1 MVIVSFFGYLGFVFR
16 ILKAEGQLSWTGA
29 WYLHRLWRIY
39 LPCVVAVLI
48 NTFYRYMIHI
58 APPNLKEILGN
69 IVNPTV
75 GFWFVQAILVLYILY
90 YITVRLLDNGTL
102 SFKVVFITI
111 GIIYT
116 ISYVLCVDKS
126 YVSIESYNKP
136 GLYITAVNKLLKLS
150 QNFNGTMT
158 DAQTFKTVKGLAG
171 EGVSF
176 ESISAPGMYIT
187 YVSGKVLKLTDGSK
201 ADKCTFYLEAET
213 KEE

>member
-1 MVIVSFFGYLGFVFR
+1 MD
-16 ILKAEGQLSWTGA
+16 LSSQESDQRW
-29 WYLHRLWRIY
+29 
-39 LPCVVAVLI
+39 
-48 NTFYRYMIHI
+48 
-58 APPNLKEILGN
+58 
-69 IVNPTV
+69 
-75 GFWFVQAILVLYILY
+75 
-90 YITVRLLDNGTL
+90 
-102 SFKVVFITI
+102 
-111 GIIYT
+111 IIRPGK
-116 ISYVLCVDKS
+116 SDSSKKS

-187 YVSGKVLKLTDGSK
+187 YASGKVLKLTDGSE

>member
-1 MVIVSFFGYLGFVFR
+1 MLSHAMFVNSSLDSNYPYVNLPLGMNLSSQESDQRWIIRPGKSDSSKKSYVS
-16 ILKAEGQLSWTGA
+16 
-29 WYLHRLWRIY
+29 
-39 LPCVVAVLI
+39 
-48 NTFYRYMIHI
+48 
-58 APPNLKEILGN
+58 
-69 IVNPTV
+69 
-75 GFWFVQAILVLYILY
+75 
-90 YITVRLLDNGTL
+90 
-102 SFKVVFITI
+102 
-111 GIIYT
+111 IYT

-187 YVSGKVLKLTDGSK
+187 YASGKVLKLTDGSE